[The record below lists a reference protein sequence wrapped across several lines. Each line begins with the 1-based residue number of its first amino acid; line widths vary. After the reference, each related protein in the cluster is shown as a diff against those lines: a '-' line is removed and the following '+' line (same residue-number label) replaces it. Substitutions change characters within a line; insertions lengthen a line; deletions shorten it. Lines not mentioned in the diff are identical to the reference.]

1 MNERNVF
8 VTNALNVVL
17 AVTVLQHCW
26 ALKRLNRNDF
36 GSVFILETIT
46 GCNGAGRP
54 CR

>member
-1 MNERNVF
+1 MNEWDVF

-17 AVTVLQHCW
+17 AETVLKHCW
-26 ALKRLNRNDF
+26 ALERLHCNDF
-36 GSVFILETIT
+36 CSVFILETIT